1 MMNIVV
7 PGLKKRLHINT
18 IFCIGRNYLEHA
30 RELNNPVPKNP
41 VIFIKPITSIIYSDD
56 TIILPPESHEVHF
69 ETEIVVAIGEGGKN
83 IPAEEALSHV
93 DGYGIGIDVTAR
105 DLQQQAKEKS
115 LPWAIAKGFDTFAP
129 ISNFVE
135 AVQVPDISNLAFNL
149 RINGETRQEGNTCD
163 MIFSIPALI
172 SRLSNYFTL
181 NPGDLIFTGTPQG
194 VGPLYSGDVLEASLG
209 DNLTSLH
216 INVE

>member
-41 VIFIKPITSIIYSDD
+41 VIFIKPITSVIYSDD
-56 TIILPPESHEVHF
+56 TIILPPESHDVHF
-69 ETEIVVAIGEGGKN
+69 ETEIVVAIGKGGKN
-83 IPAEEALSHV
+83 ISTDEALSHI

-129 ISNFVE
+129 ISNFIE
-135 AVQVPDISNLAFNL
+135 ATQVPDISNLAFNL
-149 RINGETRQEGNTCD
+149 RINGETRQEGNTSD
-163 MIFSIPALI
+163 MIFPIPTLI
-172 SRLSNYFTL
+172 SRVSNYFML

-194 VGPLYSGDVLEASLG
+194 VGPLYSGDILEATLG

-216 INVE
+216 VNVE

>member
-1 MMNIVV
+1 MMNTVV

-56 TIILPPESHEVHF
+56 TIILPRESHEVHY

-83 IPAEEALSHV
+83 IPVEEALSHI

-105 DLQQQAKEKS
+105 DIQQQAKEKS
-115 LPWAIAKGFDTFAP
+115 LPWATAKGFDTFAP
-129 ISNFVE
+129 ISNFIE
-135 AVQVPDISNLAFNL
+135 AAQVTDISNLSFNL
-149 RINGETRQEGNTCD
+149 QINGETRQEGNTRD
-163 MIFSIPALI
+163 MIFSIPTLI
-172 SRLSNYFTL
+172 SRVSNYFTL
-181 NPGDLIFTGTPQG
+181 SPGDLIFTGTPQG
-194 VGPLYSGDVLEASLG
+194 VGPLYSGDVLEATLG
-209 DNLTSLH
+209 DHLTSLH
-216 INVE
+216 VNVE